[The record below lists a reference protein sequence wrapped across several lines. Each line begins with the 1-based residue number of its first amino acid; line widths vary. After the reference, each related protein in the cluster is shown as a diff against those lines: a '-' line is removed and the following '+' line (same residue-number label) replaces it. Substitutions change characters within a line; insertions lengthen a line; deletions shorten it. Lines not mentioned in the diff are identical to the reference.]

1 MAYKDIHNQ
10 ILRGQFGKVWIDGE
24 LFANVKSFEA
34 KISLKYEAVDI
45 NGEMGVHQ
53 RLVGFEGAGTLVLQ
67 IVSKVT
73 DPDVSGAERIE
84 LTGVTL
90 DELTHAFE
98 NKKVQEESYPFKFA
112 DYNYLDYIL

>member
-1 MAYKDIHNQ
+1 MANKEIHNQ

-53 RLVGFEGAGTLVLQ
+53 RLVGLKVL
-67 IVSKVT
+67 
-73 DPDVSGAERIE
+73 AR
-84 LTGVTL
+84 
-90 DELTHAFE
+90 
-98 NKKVQEESYPFKFA
+98 
-112 DYNYLDYIL
+112 

>member
-1 MAYKDIHNQ
+1 MANKDIHNQ

-53 RLVGFEGAGTLVLQ
+53 RLVGFEGAGTLVLHKIDSRVAQ
-67 IVSKVT
+67 KLQVKLKMV
-73 DPDVSGAERIE
+73 AFQ
-84 LTGVTL
+84 TL
-90 DELTHAFE
+90 RLCL
-98 NKKVQEESYPFKFA
+98 K
-112 DYNYLDYIL
+112 